1 MRFIWARTKNS
12 PQPPVDR
19 LHFVMWDFLKML
31 TLAALCGL
39 GISIAA
45 SLFVILLSSPAEASI
60 IDGEPRRA
68 SVAELPAASAT
79 PGFLL
84 VGDGCDVIEIQAIER
99 DWHVRVHDRKVEVRV
114 MQTFVM
120 PAGDPA
126 VGVFQVQLPYSANL
140 KALSVQSGPREWPG
154 KLISNRQLLAMAP
167 ADYRRE
173 ARQFVMVATDGDGLV
188 TTSPLMAMQDDESLV
203 VQYTYTIHDTEA
215 GRLAL
220 QLEADAVPPDA
231 TGDEETES
239 DGPNRL
245 RVRAARSAVWVE
257 WMGAKPTQVSAPAG
271 TEIDRVQQRVHGLSW
286 AAPATAPG
294 AHFVVTWSR

>member
-1 MRFIWARTKNS
+1 M
-12 PQPPVDR
+12 PPAGR
-19 LHFVMWDFLKML
+19 LKHDGAICIYDTEM
-31 TLAALCGL
+31 LAAK
-39 GISIAA
+39 
-45 SLFVILLSSPAEASI
+45 SL
-60 IDGEPRRA
+60 
-68 SVAELPAASAT
+68 
-79 PGFLL
+79 
-84 VGDGCDVIEIQAIER
+84 
-99 DWHVRVHDRKVEVRV
+99 
-114 MQTFVM
+114 
-120 PAGDPA
+120 
-126 VGVFQVQLPYSANL
+126 
-140 KALSVQSGPREWPG
+140 
-154 KLISNRQLLAMAP
+154 RQYA
-167 ADYRRE
+167 
-173 ARQFVMVATDGDGLV
+173 GLV